1 MDRIIETLHFLS
13 WGVVTMTLLQDLKK
27 AAAIAK
33 KTVLDNL
40 DVATKKTGSENP
52 FGDQTLLLD
61 QSAED
66 EIIEVLKESSTIYS
80 VLTEEQGIVQ
90 SEEEPEY
97 LAVIDPIDGSANL
110 ERGIPLCCVGIS
122 AVPYTNSMTT
132 DDVEISIIDSFFT
145 DETYIAITGQGA
157 TLNGKKIEPILE
169 RDDGRIIISYDTK
182 KPLVGDFGRQSI
194 QTLQTVHDMRRTGSN
209 LMDLCWTAKGA
220 LDAMIDIRGILPI
233 VHVSGTHMVFEAGG
247 YVVNSEG
254 NKFCQS
260 FDIDTRMS
268 FIAAR
273 NESLARDLLK
283 AFNK

>member
-1 MDRIIETLHFLS
+1 MDRIIEPLHFLS
-13 WGVVTMTLLQDLKK
+13 LGVVIMTLLQDLKK

-40 DVATKKTGSENP
+40 DATTKKTGSKNP

-66 EIIEVLKESSTIYS
+66 EIIAVLKESSTIYS
-80 VLTEEQGIVQ
+80 VLTEEQGII
-90 SEEEPEY
+90 EPEGKPEY
-97 LAVIDPIDGSANL
+97 LAVIDPIDGSTNL

-122 AVPYTNSMTT
+122 VVPFTNSMTT
-132 DDVEISIIDSFFT
+132 DNVEISIIDSFFT
-145 DETYIAITGQGA
+145 DETYLAIKGEGA
-157 TLNGKKIEPILE
+157 TLNGKKIKPTLE
-169 RDDGRIIISYDTK
+169 RDDGKIIISYDTK
-182 KPLVGDFGRQSI
+182 KPLVGNFGRQSI

-220 LDAMIDIRGILPI
+220 LDAMIDLRGILPI

-254 NKFCQS
+254 TKFCQS
-260 FDIDTRMS
+260 FDMNTRMS

-273 NESLARDLLK
+273 DESLARNLLES
-283 AFNK
+283 FNM

>member
-1 MDRIIETLHFLS
+1 
-13 WGVVTMTLLQDLKK
+13 MTLLKDLRK

-40 DVATKKTGSENP
+40 DDSTKKTGSENP
-52 FGDQTLLLD
+52 FGDKTLLLD

-66 EIIEVLKESSTIYS
+66 EIIAVLRESSTIYS

-90 SEEEPEY
+90 SEEKPEY

-122 AVPYTNSMTT
+122 AVPFADNMTT

-145 DETYIAITGQGA
+145 DEIYIAIKGQGA
-157 TLNGKKIEPILE
+157 TLNGNRIRPVMK
-169 RDDGRIIISYDTK
+169 RDDKKIIISYDTK
-182 KPLVGDFGRQSI
+182 RPLVEDFGRQSL

-209 LMDLCWTAKGA
+209 LLDLCWTAKGA
-220 LDAMIDIRGILPI
+220 LDAMIDLRGILPI
-233 VHVSGTHMVFEAGG
+233 VHVSGTHMVCEAGG

-254 NKFCQS
+254 NRFRQS
-260 FDIDTRMS
+260 FDMDTRMS

-273 NESLARDLLK
+273 DESLARELLK
-283 AFNK
+283 SFSR